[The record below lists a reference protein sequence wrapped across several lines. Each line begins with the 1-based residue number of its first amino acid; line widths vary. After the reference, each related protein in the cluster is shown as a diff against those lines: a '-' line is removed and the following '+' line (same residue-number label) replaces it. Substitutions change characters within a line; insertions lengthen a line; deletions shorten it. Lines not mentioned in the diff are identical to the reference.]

1 MERLLRP
8 TALLLLAIPLLPAFV
23 LPAEAGSRRAVYR
36 ETAELTVRV
45 RVVSPCEVQP
55 LDPACAPQI
64 DDPDAGAAP
73 MPAPLRTVRVREQ
86 LVDGVRLRTVEY

>member
-1 MERLLRP
+1 MERFVRP
-8 TALLLLAIPLLPAFV
+8 TALLLLAIPLFLAFV

-45 RVVSPCEVQP
+45 RVVSPCEVRP
-55 LDPACAPQI
+55 FDPFCTLPTDETAGMAPT
-64 DDPDAGAAP
+64 
-73 MPAPLRTVRVREQ
+73 PAPLRTVRVREQ